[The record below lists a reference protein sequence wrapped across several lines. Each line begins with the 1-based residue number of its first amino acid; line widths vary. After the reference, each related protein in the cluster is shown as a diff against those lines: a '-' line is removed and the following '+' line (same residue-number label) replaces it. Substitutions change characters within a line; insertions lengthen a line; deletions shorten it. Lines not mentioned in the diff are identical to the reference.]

1 MPNTDK
7 IYAKKSLGQN
17 FLKSKKALFAMIE
30 AGEITSKDMVLEI
43 GPGQGALTEKI
54 LETGAKVMAVEKDDR
69 LIELLNGK
77 FKNQI
82 ENGQFNLIHGDILE
96 IDLAKIGLKN
106 SDFKLIANIP
116 YYITG
121 LIFRKFLEGNI
132 QPSKLVIMVQKE
144 IADRIIARDL
154 KESLLS
160 LSVKAYGA
168 PKKIMKVEKEN
179 FSPAPKV
186 DSAILLVNNISKD
199 FFLEIS
205 HAKSADLVA
214 SEKKFF
220 EVIKTG
226 FAHKRKIL
234 IANLKE
240 KFGQNDLKKIFE
252 DLKISEKV
260 RAEDL
265 KLENWKELIKIIYEN
280 YTKATNGNE

>member
-1 MPNTDK
+1 MEK

-17 FLKSKKALFAMIE
+17 FLKSKKALFAMTE

-54 LETGAKVMAVEKDDR
+54 LETGAKVIAVEKDDR
-69 LIELLNGK
+69 LIEILNEK
-77 FKNQI
+77 FQL
-82 ENGQFNLIHGDILE
+82 ETQNGQFNLIHGDILE
-96 IDLAKIGLKN
+96 IDLTKIGLKN
-106 SDFKLIANIP
+106 HDFKLIANIP

-121 LIFRKFLEGNI
+121 LIFRKFLEGEI

-160 LSVKAYGA
+160 LSVKAYGTA
-168 PKKIMKVEKEN
+168 KKIMKVEKEN

-199 FFLEIS
+199 FFAEIG
-205 HAKSADLVA
+205 
-214 SEKKFF
+214 EKKFF
-220 EVIKTG
+220 EVIKAG
-226 FAHKRKIL
+226 FAHKRKVL
-234 IANLKE
+234 ITNLKE

-252 DLKISEKV
+252 DFKISEKA
-260 RAEDL
+260 RSEDL
-265 KLENWKELIKIIYEN
+265 KLGDWKELIKKLIL
-280 YTKATNGNE
+280 